1 MHSRQDLT
9 LGLGDSGS
17 ASFRRLAESIPGAL
31 LSFGLQADGRL
42 SLQALSSR
50 CQQLWELEPALVE
63 QDTALLWQMVDAAEQ
78 PALCASVQQSAQAL
92 TPWQAEWPITTPSGQ
107 RKWLQGS
114 GQPERM
120 ADGAV
125 IWMAVILD
133 ISERKL
139 AQLALLNSETRFRA
153 LVEGL
158 EKVSVQGYD
167 RERRV
172 IVWNAASE
180 ALYGFSKAEALGQRL
195 EDLIIPPAMREAV
208 IAGTRAWLE
217 AGAVSIPAEELILQR
232 KDGTPVHVFS
242 SHTMQINGQGEA
254 ELYCVDIDLSERE
267 RLEEQLRE
275 AQKLEAMGRLAG
287 GIAHDFNNVLG
298 ALLGNVALARAHLP
312 ALHPARPPLDLI
324 ERGGQH
330 ARQLVQQIL
339 AFSRRQPQQLAK
351 LALRPLLEGT
361 LALLQ
366 AGTTP
371 GVKLELD
378 LADEPLLVLADTTQ
392 LQQVLINLYTNACY
406 ALGGRPGRV
415 QLGLAALSPAAAA
428 SVAASETSLGAGGW
442 AHLWVRDDGCG
453 MDAATL
459 AHLFEP
465 FFTTKPVGVG
475 TGLGLAVVHGIVL
488 AHRGLIRVES
498 EVGSGTCFHVYLPL
512 LASAAVPL
520 PDAALRPLALA
531 QAQAGA
537 ESVRGRHVLYLDDDE
552 VMRLTAQGLLQRLGY
567 RVSLFQRGGA
577 ALAALAAD
585 PAAFDLVVT
594 DFNMPDLSGLQ
605 VAQEVA
611 AIRPDLPV
619 VMSSGYVS
627 EHLLQEARR
636 VGVRAVL
643 RKEMSVEELGPV
655 LQSLLT

>member
-63 QDTALLWQMVDAAEQ
+63 QDTDLLWRMVDAAER
-78 PALCASVQQSAQAL
+78 PALCASVQRSAQAL

-125 IWMAVILD
+125 VWMAVILD

-139 AQLALLNSETRFRA
+139 AQLALLNSETRFRS

-217 AGAVSIPAEELILQR
+217 AGAVSIQAEELLLQR

-254 ELYCVDIDLSERE
+254 ELYCVDIDLTERE

-275 AQKLEAMGRLAG
+275 AQKLEAMGRLAA

-298 ALLGNVALARAHLP
+298 ALLGNVALAREHLP
-312 ALHPARPPLDLI
+312 VLHPARPSLDLI
-324 ERGGQH
+324 ERGSQH

-339 AFSRRQPQQLAK
+339 AFSRRQPQQLAE
-351 LALRPLLEGT
+351 LALRPLLEDT

-366 AGTTP
+366 AATKP
-371 GVKLELD
+371 GVTLELD
-378 LADEPLLVLADTTQ
+378 LADEPLPVLADATQ
-392 LQQVLINLYTNACY
+392 LRQVLINLHTNACY
-406 ALGGRPGRV
+406 ALGARPGRV
-415 QLGLAALSPAAAA
+415 QLGLAALSPAAVA
-428 SVAASETSLGAGGW
+428 SVAGLGAGGW

-498 EVGSGTCFHVYLPL
+498 EVGSGTCFHLYLPL
-512 LASAAVPL
+512 LTRAAAPL
-520 PDAALRPLALA
+520 PEAALPSSVLA

-537 ESVRGRHVLYLDDDE
+537 EWVRGRHVLYLDDDE
-552 VMRLTAQGLLQRLGY
+552 VMRLTVQGLLQRLGY

-577 ALAALAAD
+577 ALAALVAD
-585 PAAFDLVVT
+585 PAGFDLVVT

-611 AIRPDLPV
+611 TIRPDLPV

-627 EHLLQEARR
+627 ENLRQEARR

-643 RKEMSVEELGPV
+643 CKEMSAEELGPI
-655 LQSLLT
+655 LQRLLT